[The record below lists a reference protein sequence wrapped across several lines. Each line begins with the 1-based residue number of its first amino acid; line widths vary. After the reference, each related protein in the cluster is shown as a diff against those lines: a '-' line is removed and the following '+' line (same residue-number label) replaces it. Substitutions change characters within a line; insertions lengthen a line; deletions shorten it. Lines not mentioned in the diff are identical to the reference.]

1 MSKSVCRGIAVDPW
15 VSMLAGRLIM
25 IVISRSVVLNIVSE
39 SRTSKS
45 TQLKIGRVDRVGV
58 ALDSFCSA
66 D

>member
-1 MSKSVCRGIAVDPW
+1 
-15 VSMLAGRLIM
+15 MLAGRLTT
-25 IVISRSVVLNIVSE
+25 IVISRSVVLKIVSE

-45 TQLKIGRVDRVGV
+45 TQLKIGSVDRVGV